1 MKKQAT
7 KRAYMKPESKIVKM
21 QFEHLLQAVSGQHKY
36 IGQGGTYGDAK
47 RNNMEWSEWDDED
60 ETTPSVTNEDNE

>member
-7 KRAYMKPESKIVKM
+7 KWAYIKPESKIVKM
-21 QFEHLLQAVSGQHKY
+21 QMEQLLQAVSGQHKH

-47 RNNMEWSEWDDED
+47 RNNMEWGEWDDED
-60 ETTPSVTNEDNE
+60 ETTPTATNEDNE